1 MKIKFLLGSL
11 GVVFS
16 LILAGCGNPPQPC
29 HVPINNKADNVS
41 KYEKI
46 ELLSKILKKH
56 SGGWY
61 IKGNCI
67 ITNERD
73 VLKDRV
79 GYNFYYSHF
88 ENCFDISDS
97 NMLTRTDNSHCYKN
111 RKAIPCDYFNK
122 ENYVNYI
129 NKLQSQIIPQ
139 ELSKEISLYS
149 NYKQK
154 YMKAYNI
161 TKEKIKSTQLKIV
174 DPFNIVPKNI
184 INEIK
189 PQLTYNTYLLPLIK
203 SYIKNKPIDFK
214 IIATVSD
221 HKSNRYFINCSN
233 KREYNYKN
241 IPRVIKFNIKEVGF
255 NFIPNSFVAKDKNL
269 KAKISY
275 IENKNEFKID
285 FINNLKTFIS
295 IQKLVIYYGK
305 NIYGNYIKS
314 INLPPKSHTTIDLT
328 DYTISNPYITLNN
341 KSQKVNFGLS
351 IGYKLIDENI
361 LKSIYKVKKFSIK
374 DVD

>member
-29 HVPINNKADNVS
+29 HISINDKSSNVDS
-41 KYEKI
+41 YEKT
-46 ELLSKILKKH
+46 LLISKVLEKH
-56 SGGWY
+56 SNGY
-61 IKGNCI
+61 SVKNSCI
-67 ITNERD
+67 ISNQ
-73 VLKDRV
+73 RV
-79 GYNFYYSHF
+79 RSLIDGSIILSHL
-88 ENCFDISDS
+88 ENCFDITNNILVRKDLSECTINYSPVDCYLTEYEKKYSD
-97 NMLTRTDNSHCYKN
+97 
-111 RKAIPCDYFNK
+111 
-122 ENYVNYI
+122 YI

-139 ELSKEISLYS
+139 ELPKKINLYS
-149 NYKQK
+149 KYKIK
-154 YMKAYNI
+154 YIREKKIAE
-161 TKEKIKSTQLKIV
+161 KKIKSTQFEIL
-174 DPFNIVPKNI
+174 DPFNVVPKKI
-184 INEIK
+184 LKEIK
-189 PQLTYNTYLLPLIK
+189 PWLTYNIDSPIK

-214 IIATVSD
+214 IIAMVSN
-221 HKSNRYFINCSN
+221 HKSNRYIINCSN
-233 KREYNYKN
+233 KREFDYKN
-241 IPRVIKFNIKEVGF
+241 IPHVIKFNIKEVGF
-255 NFIPNSFVAKDKNL
+255 NFIPSSFVAKDKNL
-269 KAKISY
+269 KAEISY
-275 IENKNEFKID
+275 IKNKNKFKID